1 MNNYQ
6 RFWTLKIFV
15 AIFILCSWVL
25 FFPKKI
31 FAVSISINNFPQI
44 INSIDSFQVS
54 VNITGATNA
63 TNYLR
68 VDLYKDGSSNYFGET
83 YNGSDWYGKNYYPIQ
98 IQNSSASASFYF
110 QLGNPTLSQYPEP
123 GNYKLKIRRYT
134 SSGSASSNDIQTP
147 VDVQITYVFSTS
159 TPSPTT
165 TPIPTSDASSPIPT
179 PPPRTTTPTPVKTLI
194 PSSTPKTSVAPTA
207 TSSPQEQPVNE
218 PSSILGAETF
228 SPSPTTAS
236 SQYPKTKP
244 PLFAFILIGVGIV
257 VIGTALYLGT
267 KSSKTSH
274 VQNDI

>member
-83 YNGSDWYGKNYYPIQ
+83 YNGSDWYG
-98 IQNSSASASFYF
+98 
-110 QLGNPTLSQYPEP
+110 G
-123 GNYKLKIRRYT
+123 
-134 SSGSASSNDIQTP
+134 
-147 VDVQITYVFSTS
+147 
-159 TPSPTT
+159 
-165 TPIPTSDASSPIPT
+165 
-179 PPPRTTTPTPVKTLI
+179 
-194 PSSTPKTSVAPTA
+194 
-207 TSSPQEQPVNE
+207 
-218 PSSILGAETF
+218 
-228 SPSPTTAS
+228 
-236 SQYPKTKP
+236 
-244 PLFAFILIGVGIV
+244 
-257 VIGTALYLGT
+257 
-267 KSSKTSH
+267 
-274 VQNDI
+274 